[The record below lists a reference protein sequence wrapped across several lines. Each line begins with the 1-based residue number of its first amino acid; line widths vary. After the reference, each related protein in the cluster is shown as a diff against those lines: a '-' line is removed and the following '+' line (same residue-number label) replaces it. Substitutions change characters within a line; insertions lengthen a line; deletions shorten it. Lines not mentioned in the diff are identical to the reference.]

1 MAVDKNTR
9 KNTYGPYKGS
19 PGDSGQDKA
28 EIKEMQ
34 DSKTDL
40 QYKDQLRED
49 YIKDVDEVPDHLK
62 ENPNRNPDKPGIDN
76 GKYN

>member
-9 KNTYGPYKGS
+9 KNTHAPHRGGPSDTGHS
-19 PGDSGQDKA
+19 KA
-28 EIKEMQ
+28 EVKEMK

-40 QYKDQLRED
+40 QENEELKEK
-49 YIKDVDEVPDHLK
+49 YIKDVDEPADHLK
-62 ENPNRNPDKPGIDN
+62 KNVNRSPNKPGIDN

>member
-9 KNTYGPYKGS
+9 KSTSAPHRGGPSDTGHS
-19 PGDSGQDKA
+19 KA
-28 EIKEMQ
+28 EVKELN

-40 QYKDQLRED
+40 QENEELKEKYV
-49 YIKDVDEVPDHLK
+49 KDVDEPADHLK
-62 ENPNRNPDKPGIDN
+62 KNINRNPDKAEIHR